1 MMLICPPGLHITLGI
16 FYRLF
21 QLLEDE
27 CHVLDVAVRDEE
39 DSCDKGGPSYSN
51 YVGDVTR
58 ARILKDEIDRANEQ
72 IDQLNDLIAIFV
84 LFGEDEE
91 LQALRSELE
100 EIATK
105 VNKLDTEWTKANA
118 LTTKLFKRED
128 GPFVKALDI
137 ALDGFNVRRQA
148 YYGGTF
154 VGNHVH
160 LKPENTVTLCNA
172 VFTAGHY
179 RPAIMQRAERIHRKY
194 SVVFALFHNCDELY
208 NKPYSIT
215 DKEIALLGTHISTFM
230 SFYREQF
237 PDASVIPKV
246 HMLETHV
253 VDWLNEWRVGLGL
266 MGEQGAESIHAYFNN
281 IKASSRMV

>member
-1 MMLICPPGLHITLGI
+1 MLICPPGLHITLGI

-58 ARILKDEIDRANEQ
+58 ARILKDEIDRLLSLHAIEIICEQHNYRANEQ

-105 VNKLDTEWTKANA
+105 VNKLVSVNW
-118 LTTKLFKRED
+118 
-128 GPFVKALDI
+128 
-137 ALDGFNVRRQA
+137 
-148 YYGGTF
+148 
-154 VGNHVH
+154 
-160 LKPENTVTLCNA
+160 NTMS
-172 VFTAGHY
+172 
-179 RPAIMQRAERIHRKY
+179 AI
-194 SVVFALFHNCDELY
+194 HNCL
-208 NKPYSIT
+208 
-215 DKEIALLGTHISTFM
+215 
-230 SFYREQF
+230 
-237 PDASVIPKV
+237 
-246 HMLETHV
+246 
-253 VDWLNEWRVGLGL
+253 
-266 MGEQGAESIHAYFNN
+266 
-281 IKASSRMV
+281 